1 MSRSNISKSER
12 NMEFKKFLAVSKC
25 TRQNVR
31 LADINWFRVGGNAD
45 YLYKAQTEDDLV
57 ELLSKI
63 PEDFPL
69 FVLGVGS
76 NVIIKDGGFDGVV
89 LRLGRSFAKIQ
100 KISSDTLKV
109 GASALDLSV
118 ANFAQMEAIAG
129 FEFLSG
135 IPGTI
140 GGAIKMNAGSYES
153 ELCDILVEVTA
164 YDRSGIKHILS
175 KQDLNFSYRKSAPKV
190 KDLIFTEAII
200 KGRPGD
206 MKIIQEKINEIQLK
220 RSSTQPIR
228 AKTGGST
235 FKNPEGYKA
244 WELIDKAG
252 MRGFKIGGASMSDK
266 HCNFMINDGTASA
279 SDLINLGELVREK
292 VKNNSGVN
300 LNWEI
305 QIIGRDA

>member
-1 MSRSNISKSER
+1 
-12 NMEFKKFLAVSKC
+12 MEFKKFLAVSKC

-76 NVIIKDGGFDGVV
+76 NVIIKDGGFEGVV

>member
-1 MSRSNISKSER
+1 
-12 NMEFKKFLAVSKC
+12 MEFKKFLAVSKC